1 MGSLRTLK
9 RRGQRQARRARALR
23 RADPNYKPLT
33 LDDVMRVSAPF
44 FKQAQADFFKTSAFD
59 RLLRKSR

>member
-9 RRGQRQARRARALR
+9 RRGQRHARRARALR

-33 LDDVMRVSAPF
+33 LDDVMRIGLPLL
-44 FKQAQADFFKTSAFD
+44 KQAEADFFKPDPLYAY
-59 RLLRKSR
+59 LRKSR